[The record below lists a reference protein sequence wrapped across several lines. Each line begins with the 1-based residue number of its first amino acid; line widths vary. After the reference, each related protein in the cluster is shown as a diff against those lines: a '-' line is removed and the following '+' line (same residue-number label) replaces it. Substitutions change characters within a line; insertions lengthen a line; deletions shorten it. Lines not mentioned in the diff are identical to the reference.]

1 MLVCGTGD
9 VTPAISVVHS
19 WKSIVGRLVLQTAG
33 TRRSLG
39 LNEKRK
45 RYVIPAF
52 SYGRWCRTFTQVR
65 RDVKIFD
72 RPRFPDIDDPRPEG
86 RWNDARTIK
95 GGRNQATY
103 AAYDNLPRPPWT
115 QKTGPRAGAMDGD
128 MVDNRGEMVVAQREV
143 IHSAFAQVILGV
155 HRLGRSN
162 SGQCKSRYPSRCVM
176 GHVYQC
182 SPGRPLSMASIR
194 VFAGEL
200 QGRNERG
207 KGSRFKTGMWRP
219 PCQPW
224 GSRDEILYER

>member
-143 IHSAFAQVILGV
+143 IHSA
-155 HRLGRSN
+155 SD
-162 SGQCKSRYPSRCVM
+162 P
-176 GHVYQC
+176 
-182 SPGRPLSMASIR
+182 
-194 VFAGEL
+194 
-200 QGRNERG
+200 RG
-207 KGSRFKTGMWRP
+207 T
-219 PCQPW
+219 
-224 GSRDEILYER
+224 